1 MEGEVVERAG
11 VRADRVRL
19 VDVAERAGVT
29 KSVASRVLNGD
40 PTLSAREETRQ
51 RVRDAASALGYQ
63 PHAGARALARAQ
75 ARAIA
80 LLIPDLTNP
89 VFSRI
94 IRGAYQRA
102 LELGYVVLLVEDGP
116 ERKAGEMLLDLISSG
131 RVDGLLIASARSG
144 GRWLRG
150 TALASVPHVFVNRE
164 VRGSKRNVTTDLAGG
179 SAVAVRHLADHGHRH
194 IGHIAGPERV
204 ASSTARQRGFLAEAK
219 RLGLAAAPVAHGT
232 FSEEGG
238 AKAATSL
245 LGEHPEL
252 TALYVSTLG
261 QAIGVLHAARAAGR
275 SVPGDLSV
283 LTYDELPMAAYLEPP
298 LTTLA
303 MPLQEV
309 GATAVDALLEQLE
322 GKPPRDFRVPAEPR
336 VITRASVGP
345 PPSRD

>member
-1 MEGEVVERAG
+1 MVERAG